1 MNSKEGSLNRQLP
14 NYNGPKLKKYQP
26 FEPAVLQRASSNF
39 DNLSTN
45 QSSHYSAYP
54 AEKYGTATR
63 LPRKGLPLEI
73 PAIDHQKAAK
83 KLKSIMNSDGFEP
96 DMMKSMPN
104 FKSKNFRSPSIDGG
118 AQTLGSF

>member
-1 MNSKEGSLNRQLP
+1 
-14 NYNGPKLKKYQP
+14 
-26 FEPAVLQRASSNF
+26 LQRASSNF

-54 AEKYGTATR
+54 TEKYGTASASR
-63 LPRKGLPLEI
+63 PLRKGLPLEI
-73 PAIDHQKAAK
+73 PAIDHQKAAR
-83 KLKSIMNSDGFEP
+83 KLKQIMNTDGFEP

-118 AQTLGSF
+118 AQT